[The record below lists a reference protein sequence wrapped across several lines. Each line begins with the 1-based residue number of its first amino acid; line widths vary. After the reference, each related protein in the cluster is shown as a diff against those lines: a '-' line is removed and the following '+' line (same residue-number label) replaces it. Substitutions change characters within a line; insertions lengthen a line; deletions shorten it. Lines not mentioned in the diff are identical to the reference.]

1 MRGYDLIIIKDIT
14 EGGIGEVEGGW
25 GDGAVSARE
34 MAFEEGLEVRAKVL
48 LWRSKV
54 AVSAREMANED
65 IKGGPLDAPISL
77 SYPGFNSPPGCRYI
91 KQSVHKLVL
100 PLGDT

>member
-34 MAFEEGLEVRAKVL
+34 MAFEEGLEVRAKVP
-48 LWRSKV
+48 SCF
-54 AVSAREMANED
+54 
-65 IKGGPLDAPISL
+65 GGPKWLSAQGKWPMRTSREVRWTPLSL
-77 SYPGFNSPPGCRYI
+77 CPTLASIVRRGAGI
-91 KQSVHKLVL
+91 
-100 PLGDT
+100 

>member
-34 MAFEEGLEVRAKVL
+34 MAFEEGLEVRAKVPSPL
-48 LWRSKV
+48 ALEVQSGCQR
-54 AVSAREMANED
+54 
-65 IKGGPLDAPISL
+65 KGNG
-77 SYPGFNSPPGCRYI
+77 
-91 KQSVHKLVL
+91 Q
-100 PLGDT
+100 

>member
-34 MAFEEGLEVRAKVL
+34 MA
-48 LWRSKV
+48 
-54 AVSAREMANED
+54 NED
-65 IKGGPLDAPISL
+65 IKGGRM
-77 SYPGFNSPPGCRYI
+77 G
-91 KQSVHKLVL
+91 
-100 PLGDT
+100 